1 MLQRQA
7 KPTKTWLKLSY
18 VTAIV
23 KLVRFTGVKNV
34 LGQVLYGNSL
44 KHCSMKM
51 KRLHFNNGKL
61 LIGQSWLRKVYWS
74 VDEFIDLLVAAID
87 NLTPH
92 SYIAKCQANY
102 LKRKTELPDDCAL
115 VLGDFAE
122 NYTFV
127 VQDEIQ
133 SFHWSKQYCTLHPV
147 VVYYKENGKLAQ
159 KSFCF
164 ILNLFL
170 RSNEN

>member
-1 MLQRQA
+1 M
-7 KPTKTWLKLSY
+7 S
-18 VTAIV
+18 
-23 KLVRFTGVKNV
+23 
-34 LGQVLYGNSL
+34 
-44 KHCSMKM
+44 
-51 KRLHFNNGKL
+51 GKL
-61 LIGQSWLRKVYWS
+61 
-74 VDEFIDLLVAAID
+74 
-87 NLTPH
+87 P
-92 SYIAKCQANY
+92 
-102 LKRKTELPDDCAL
+102 DCAL

-164 ILNLFL
+164 ILNLF
-170 RSNEN
+170 